1 MVIETY
7 KAMAEIET
15 LTGQSLGMHQT
26 GCVCLPFHPIIKME
40 FASWQKHLHRSAFRY
55 SSRCARMPD
64 LDGFI
69 AATGC
74 ACAGIAMSGGIGR
87 FISELVVGLAPFI
100 DSAPHRIDRF
110 SAVDLMNCEFI
121 QSCADA
127 RAGKVTG

>member
-1 MVIETY
+1 MNGYFFDQDLNGWESLIEGMPAFEKFLPLANNIKISNYIKGLSNYTPD
-7 KAMAEIET
+7 
-15 LTGQSLGMHQT
+15 GNFVLG
-26 GCVCLPFHPIIKME
+26 
-40 FASWQKHLHRSAFRY
+40 AY
-55 SSRCARMPD
+55 PD

-74 ACAGIAMSGGIGR
+74 AGAGIAMSGGIGR